1 MIRRSL
7 ALVLGAF
14 LAIGACSSEESS
26 APHSHTPETIKL
38 YDGATELTAPH
49 QFTTSQTLRVEIKLY
64 NDHGEE
70 IVLDDHHVVGIVPAP
85 AGLLTVAAVA
95 GEPTMFDLTAQA
107 TAGSGSVTVGWGHD
121 SPDELT
127 FGPFAVD
134 VVP

>member
-26 APHSHTPETIKL
+26 APHGHTPEAVKL
-38 YDGATELTAPH
+38 FDGATELSGPIQLAA
-49 QFTTSQTLRVEIKLY
+49 SQTLQVEVKLY
-64 NDHGEE
+64 NDEGEE
-70 IVLDDHHVVGIVPAP
+70 IALDAGHLVGIAATP
-85 AGLLTVAAVA
+85 AGLVTVSQVTA
-95 GEPTMFDLTAQA
+95 TTFDLTAQA
-107 TAGSGSVTVGWGHD
+107 TPGSGSVTVGWGHD
-121 SPDELT
+121 APDELT